1 MSIASEVERIA
12 RGKALVAAAVTEKGV
27 ETPAGATFQQIAENV
42 AAIESGGGG
51 NKTVKYNFLI
61 LSGAEGDIVYCRTS
75 LTDIVLTSVI
85 GTGRPDTTFTIDVLE
100 NSMIVS
106 SVEFANQKPDYTLYN
121 NTYIYIANIAK

>member
-61 LSGAEGDIVYCRTS
+61 L
-75 LTDIVLTSVI
+75 
-85 GTGRPDTTFTIDVLE
+85 
-100 NSMIVS
+100 
-106 SVEFANQKPDYTLYN
+106 
-121 NTYIYIANIAK
+121 

>member
-12 RGKALVAAAVTEKGV
+12 QGKALVAAAVTEKGV

-42 AAIESGGGG
+42 AAIESGG

-85 GTGRPDTTFTIDVLE
+85 GTGRPGTTFTIDVLE